1 MSQNGKLGQNGK
13 VSQNGKATQNGKTTP
28 QTVLVVEDHLLLLK
42 LVKDIL
48 EDAHFTVLHA
58 NSAKQALQIEAEFEG
73 TIDLLLSDVM
83 MPGMSGPDLAK
94 KLKAQRPEMRII
106 LMSGYPDGG
115 LLVLNYGWHF
125 IRKPFLASMLVDTV
139 KDVLTGV
146 SREQEPDRF
155 NTRL

>member
-1 MSQNGKLGQNGK
+1 M
-13 VSQNGKATQNGKTTP
+13 P
-28 QTVLVVEDHLLLLK
+28 
-42 LVKDIL
+42 DI
-48 EDAHFTVLHA
+48 A
-58 NSAKQALQIEAEFEG
+58 
-73 TIDLLLSDVM
+73 
-83 MPGMSGPDLAK
+83 GPDLVV
-94 KLKAQRPEMRII
+94 KLKAIRPELRVV
-106 LMSGYPDGG
+106 LMSGHADGA

>member
-1 MSQNGKLGQNGK
+1 MSQNGKTT
-13 VSQNGKATQNGKTTP
+13 QNGKATKNG
-28 QTVLVVEDHLLLLK
+28 QATVLVVEDHVLLLK
-42 LVKDIL
+42 LIRDTL

-58 NSAKQALQIEAEFEG
+58 NSAEKALKIEAAFKG

-94 KLKAQRPEMRII
+94 KLKEQRPQMRII

-125 IRKPFLASMLVDTV
+125 MQKPFIPRALVGRI
-139 KDVLTGV
+139 KDVLQSKT
-146 SREQEPDRF
+146 REQSTDHF
-155 NTRL
+155 DTRK